1 MKTIKKISIYN
12 LIYHHWIG
20 EVEKINLHY
29 IIILYNNKSNSPS
42 PQAYIIENF
51 FADKSYA
58 MLGIDKTTESTKRKY
73 MLELCAYIKN
83 IFK

>member
-1 MKTIKKISIYN
+1 MNNNI
-12 LIYHHWIG
+12 
-20 EVEKINLHY
+20 
-29 IIILYNNKSNSPS
+29 YNNKSNSPS
-42 PQAYIIENF
+42 QQAYIIENF
-51 FADKSYA
+51 FAVKSYA